1 MFTIHTCEYNAKKIN
16 VKLPKFGYELSKQ
29 HKRLTDKGCTLWAR
43 WAGRG
48 EMARGGKRRAANG
61 DVRGEVNTINVRS
74 ERKRRP
80 NRNAAQTNLSWK
92 LSCAPIKLINWPSQ
106 A

>member
-1 MFTIHTCEYNAKKIN
+1 MNFASYKKTLRQTTDRQRLHAMGTLGRTRRNGEGRQTAK
-16 VKLPKFGYELSKQ
+16 
-29 HKRLTDKGCTLWAR
+29 
-43 WAGRG
+43 
-48 EMARGGKRRAANG
+48 G
-61 DVRGEVNTINVRS
+61 DERGEVNTINVRS